1 MAIEQGDINLILAAI
16 SPVIQQQIDKRIEDA
31 FNAHVQGTLTPIVQ
45 ELAQR
50 DELIENNLVGRV
62 LAEGW
67 QGLSNEAW
75 KRYVLHEAER
85 IMEQEEE
92 ERLEEFLDSETVEEV
107 KRVVEENDPAPVV
120 KKIKKVDEDE

>member
-50 DELIENNLVGRV
+50 DEMIENNLVGRV
-62 LAEGW
+62 LAQGW
-67 QGLSNEAW
+67 EGLSNEAW
-75 KRYVLHEAER
+75 KRYVLHEAEQ
-85 IMEQEEE
+85 IMVAEEE
-92 ERLEEFLDSETVEEV
+92 ALEQAVEEH
-107 KRVVEENDPAPVV
+107 DPAPVV
-120 KKIKKVDEDE
+120 KKIAKKNDAD